1 MIPEPQT
8 LARSSET
15 TNGPLHVPSAKVHVA
30 LEQMLRIPVP
40 IAFIAGTFPAVSET
54 FVYREIH
61 GLRQRGWNAW
71 AVSLHDSADVVEPG
85 LEEFRRGRLIVYDSG
100 WQKTILAAGREL
112 VEHPLRTFRTL
123 FIAAADAV
131 SPGEPM
137 HWKVRFK
144 ILGQAV
150 AGIGLAGKLREIGAR
165 HLHSHFAHAPTT
177 VGMYAAIQLGVPFSF
192 TGHANDLFQRRE
204 LLKRKLER
212 AAFVACISHW
222 HREMYRNIAPADDT
236 VYGIVRCG
244 VDVNSWN
251 PSPPIAASGL
261 HLLTV
266 GRLVEKKG
274 TDSLIRAIA
283 GHPDWIL
290 TIAGDGPERSN
301 LQRLAEQCNAADR
314 IEFLGTISNQKVR
327 ELLKSCDVFVLP
339 CRRDSAGDQDGIPV
353 VLMEA
358 MACGVPVISGDLPT
372 IRELITNGTSGLLVG
387 DAADPVALAE
397 AIQKLADEPS
407 LRAKL
412 ATAARA
418 DVEIEFALDA
428 NVTRLERL
436 LERSISHQPA
446 ALAPADAIGITP
458 SRRYALISPCRDEA
472 AYMRRTLESV
482 TRQTVPPE
490 VWVIVDDGS
499 TDQTPQI
506 LAEFAARFPYIR
518 IVTRSNRGDRKLGGG
533 VIDAF
538 YSGYETIKAQDYD
551 YVCKLDLDLD
561 LPPNYFETMMHRMEQ
576 NPRIGTCSGKPH
588 FLHEGKTVSEMC
600 GDENSVGMVKFYR
613 TACFEQIGGF
623 VRELMWD
630 GIDGHRCRMNGW
642 IAVSWNDPEI
652 RFMHLRAMG
661 TSHKNWWTGRER
673 HGIGQHFMG
682 TSFLYM
688 VASSIYR
695 MSRPPAF
702 AGGIA
707 MMWGYLRSAWER
719 RPQYGDAAFRDFLH
733 QYQWSCLL
741 RGKAAATER
750 LNRRQST
757 IWNRR
762 CRAIDPAQESPQ
774 IA

>member
-1 MIPEPQT
+1 
-8 LARSSET
+8 
-15 TNGPLHVPSAKVHVA
+15 
-30 LEQMLRIPVP
+30 
-40 IAFIAGTFPAVSET
+40 
-54 FVYREIH
+54 
-61 GLRQRGWNAW
+61 
-71 AVSLHDSADVVEPG
+71 
-85 LEEFRRGRLIVYDSG
+85 
-100 WQKTILAAGREL
+100 
-112 VEHPLRTFRTL
+112 
-123 FIAAADAV
+123 
-131 SPGEPM
+131 
-137 HWKVRFK
+137 
-144 ILGQAV
+144 
-150 AGIGLAGKLREIGAR
+150 
-165 HLHSHFAHAPTT
+165 
-177 VGMYAAIQLGVPFSF
+177 MYAAIQLGAPFSF

-222 HREMYRNIAPADDT
+222 HREMYRKIAPADDT

-244 VDVNSWN
+244 VDVQSWN

-274 TDSLIRAIA
+274 IDSLIRVLS
-283 GHPDWIL
+283 GHPDWRL
-290 TIAGDGPERSN
+290 TIAGDGPEGPR
-301 LQRLAEQCNAADR
+301 LQQLAHQTNAADR
-314 IEFLGTISNQKVR
+314 IEFLGTVNNQKVR

-353 VLMEA
+353 ALMEA
-358 MACGVPVISGDLPT
+358 MACGVPVVSGDLPT
-372 IRELITNGTSGLLVG
+372 IRELITNGTSGLLVNNP
-387 DAADPVALAE
+387 ADLGALTE
-397 AIQKLADEPS
+397 AIQKLADAPT
-407 LRAKL
+407 LRSTMGA
-412 ATAARA
+412 AARA

-436 LERSISHQPA
+436 LERSISHKPA
-446 ALAPADAIGITP
+446 ALAPADAIGISS

-472 AYMRRTLESV
+472 MYMRRTLESV
-482 TRQTVPPE
+482 TRQTVPPAI
-490 VWVIVDDGS
+490 WVIVDDGS

-506 LAEFAARFPYIR
+506 LADYAARFPYIR
-518 IVTRSNRGDRKLGGG
+518 IVTRPNRGDRKLGGG

-538 YSGYETIKAQDYD
+538 YSGYQTISPLDYD
-551 YVCKLDLDLD
+551 YICKLDLDLD
-561 LPPNYFETMMHRMEQ
+561 LPKNYFETMMHRMEQ

-588 FLHEGKTVSEMC
+588 FVHEGKTVSEMC

-642 IAVSWNDPEI
+642 IAVSWDDPDI
-652 RFMHLRAMG
+652 RFIHLRPMG

-682 TSFLYM
+682 TSFIYM
-688 VASSIYR
+688 LASSLYR
-695 MSRPPAF
+695 TTRPPRF
-702 AGGIA
+702 AGGAA
-707 MMWGYLRSAWER
+707 MMWGYIRASWDR

-741 RGKAAATER
+741 RGKTAATER

-762 CRAIDPAQESPQ
+762 CRVQDAARESLPNTVN
-774 IA
+774 